1 MDTHFS
7 PSLQAPLDLT
17 VGGSTEGSHLTQAR
31 RRAGIYQG
39 DLGQVSGAQLG
50 GALARAC
57 NV

>member
-7 PSLQAPLDLT
+7 PSLQAPLDVT
-17 VGGSTEGSHLTQAR
+17 MEGSTEGSHLTQAR

-39 DLGQVSGAQLG
+39 DLGQVSGAQLR